1 MLLYGRSVIIAKGIP
16 GLKSNPM
23 NSLERRAVALLASIY
38 ALRMAGLFL
47 ILPVFALYATGL
59 EGHTPLLI
67 GIAIGAY
74 GLTQAILQIP
84 FGMLSDHLGRK
95 PVIAAGLLIF
105 AVGSVIAATA
115 DSIWMVIAG
124 RAVQGA
130 GAIAAAIMAMVSDLT
145 REEQRS
151 KAMAAIGMTI
161 GASFVLSLILGP
173 VLDGVV
179 GVPGIFW
186 MTGALALCAIGV
198 ILFLVPTPVRVE
210 RDRSRNL
217 REEFARILRDTQL
230 LRLDAGIFVLHLVMT
245 AMFVVLPGVIVQT
258 LGLQAQAHWELYL
271 PVMLGGFV
279 AMLPFLVYA
288 NRKRVTRAVLAG
300 SVAALIVA
308 QLVFLFGHTTHAG
321 LIFGLW
327 LFFAA
332 FSLLEAMLPSL
343 VSRLAPG
350 ESKGAAIGVYSS
362 SQFLGAFAGGALG
375 GLLLGKFGAIGVFVL
390 TTAVLCTWLL
400 LILSM
405 REPRFLTTH
414 QMRVKVQTAP
424 QAEKLA
430 RKLAAVPGVAEA
442 IVIAEEGIAYLKVD
456 ARTLDKKA
464 LESFSVS

>member
-1 MLLYGRSVIIAKGIP
+1 
-16 GLKSNPM
+16 M

-47 ILPVFALYATGL
+47 ILPVFALYAL
-59 EGHTPLLI
+59 DLKGHTPLLI

-74 GLTQAILQIP
+74 GLSQAILQIP
-84 FGMLSDHLGRK
+84 YGILSDHLGRK

-105 AVGSVIAATA
+105 AVGSIIAANA

-130 GAIAAAIMAMVSDLT
+130 GAIAAAVMAMVADLT

-173 VLDGVV
+173 VLDGMI

-186 MTGALALCAIGV
+186 MTGILALFAIGI
-198 ILFLVPTPVRVE
+198 ILFAVPTPVRVE
-210 RDRSRNL
+210 RERSRNL

-245 AMFVVLPGVIVQT
+245 AMFVVLPGVIVKR
-258 LGLQAQAHWELYL
+258 LGLEVHAHWELYL
-271 PVMLGGFV
+271 PVMLAGFV

-288 NRKRVTRAVLAG
+288 NRKHVTRAVLTGA
-300 SVAALIVA
+300 VAVLILA
-308 QLVFLFGHTTHAG
+308 QLFFFFVRTTPVG
-321 LIFGLW
+321 LIAGLW
-327 LFFAA
+327 LFFAS

-343 VSRLAPG
+343 VSRLAPS

-362 SQFLGAFAGGALG
+362 AQFLGAFAGGALG
-375 GLLLGKFGAIGVFVL
+375 GLLLGRYGAGGVFVL
-390 TTAVLCTWLL
+390 TTAVLVVWLL

-414 QMRVKVQTAP
+414 QLRVDVQTAP

-456 ARTLDKKA
+456 ARALDKKA

>member
-1 MLLYGRSVIIAKGIP
+1 
-16 GLKSNPM
+16 M
-23 NSLERRAVALLASIY
+23 NSLERRAVALLASVY

-47 ILPVFALYATGL
+47 ILPVFALYAL
-59 EGHTPLLI
+59 DLDGHTPLLI

-84 FGMLSDHLGRK
+84 FGVLSDHLGRK

-105 AVGSVIAATA
+105 AVGSIIAANA

-130 GAIAAAIMAMVSDLT
+130 GAIAAAVMAMVSDLT
-145 REEQRS
+145 REEQRT
-151 KAMAAIGMTI
+151 KAMAIIGMTI

-173 VLDGVV
+173 VLDGAI

-186 MTGALALCAIGV
+186 MTGALALLAIGV
-198 ILFLVPTPVRVE
+198 ILFAVPTPVRVE

-217 REEFARILRDTQL
+217 REEFARILRDSQL

-245 AMFVVLPGVIVQT
+245 AMFVVLPGVIVKH
-258 LGLQAQAHWELYL
+258 LGLQAHAHWELYL
-271 PVMLGGFV
+271 PVMLAGF
-279 AMLPFLVYA
+279 ATMLPFLIYA
-288 NRKRVTRAVLAG
+288 NRKRVTRSVLAG
-300 SVAALIVA
+300 SVAVLMAAQLLFLFSRTTHTGLIV
-308 QLVFLFGHTTHAG
+308 
-321 LIFGLW
+321 GLW
-327 LFFAA
+327 LFFSA

-343 VSRLAPG
+343 VSRLAPS

-362 SQFLGAFAGGALG
+362 TQFLGAFAGGALG
-375 GLLLGKFGAIGVFVL
+375 GLLLGQFGASGVFVL
-390 TTAVLCTWLL
+390 TSVLLVVWLL
-400 LILSM
+400 LIFSM
-405 REPRFLTTH
+405 REPRFLATH
-414 QMRVKVQTAP
+414 QLRVNVQTAS

-430 RKLAAVPGVAEA
+430 KKLSQVPGVAEA

-456 ARTLDKKA
+456 ARAFDKKT